1 VKSKAALVLATA
13 FVVLFVGG
21 GARFAIGLTFKPMV
35 EDLGWTR
42 GQLGLAV
49 GLYMVVSAVA
59 TFVGGRLADR
69 ASPRLLLMLGTL
81 IGGAGL
87 GLMAFVSA
95 PWHAMLF
102 YGIVFAVG
110 NGAASMAPVS
120 VMVTRVMPG
129 RAGLANAVAMSGLS
143 VGQLVMMAALTLVLV
158 AIGWRAVF
166 GWLAFA
172 HLAMVAVLW
181 ALLPREARSE
191 HAAAATA
198 GMDLGAALATR
209 RFWVLAGLYA
219 ICGMDDF
226 FVSTHVVAFAQDKG
240 IGAVLAGNL
249 LALMGLAALVG
260 VLLGGVFSDRFGAVA
275 TTAITFVLRIAVF
288 GFILLDQSH
297 ASIVAFALVFG
308 ATFLVTA
315 PMTVLFVRDCF
326 GTRHLGALTGLITMV
341 HQIFAGVGAYGG
353 ALVFDRTGAY
363 DAAFAVMLVASAVA
377 LGLTFMVRSPRPATS

>member
-1 VKSKAALVLATA
+1 MKSKAALVLATA

-49 GLYMVVSAVA
+49 GLYMVVSALA
-59 TFVGGRLADR
+59 TFAGGRLADR

-81 IGGAGL
+81 VGGAGL
-87 GLMAFVSA
+87 GLMAFVAA

-129 RAGLANAVAMSGLS
+129 RAGLANAAAMSGLS

-158 AIGWRAVF
+158 ATGWRAVF

-172 HLAMVAVLW
+172 HLAMVALLW
-181 ALLPREARSE
+181 ALLPREPRGE
-191 HAAAATA
+191 HAAAASA
-198 GMDLGAALATR
+198 GMDLGAALRTR

-226 FVSTHVVAFAQDKG
+226 FVTTHVVAFAQDKG

-260 VLLGGVFSDRFGAVA
+260 VLLGGVFSDRFGPAA

-288 GFILLDQSH
+288 GFILL
-297 ASIVAFALVFG
+297 VVFGVVALVR
-308 ATFLVTA
+308 TLVRA
-315 PMTVLFVRDCF
+315 R
-326 GTRHLGALTGLITMV
+326 RHP
-341 HQIFAGVGAYGG
+341 
-353 ALVFDRTGAY
+353 
-363 DAAFAVMLVASAVA
+363 AS
-377 LGLTFMVRSPRPATS
+377 